1 MFFEQVILAAR
12 RFFVE
17 AQGFEREVF
26 SLGSNRKILGWF
38 VQMIVLLVVKPL
50 TA

>member
-1 MFFEQVILAAR
+1 MFFGQVILAAR

-26 SLGSNRKILGWF
+26 SLGSNRKILRWF
-38 VQMIVLLVVKPL
+38 VQMIVFGL
-50 TA
+50 